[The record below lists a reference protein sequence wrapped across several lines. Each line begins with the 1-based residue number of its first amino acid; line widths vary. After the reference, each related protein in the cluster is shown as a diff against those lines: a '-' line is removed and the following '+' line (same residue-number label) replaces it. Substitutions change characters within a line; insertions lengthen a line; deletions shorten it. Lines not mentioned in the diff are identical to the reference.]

1 MQLTIAKN
9 GPRPCQHCDT
19 TPTIWQVNLL
29 SRPHVVLFLGA
40 MVTLVLANNALAAAF
55 TKAGDCVVGKR
66 VVNRDS
72 QAGVIVSADGSSC
85 KVKLDATGKIDYNIF
100 WMLSPEASGGGR
112 PSGAAATRTAGTTEG
127 GSGGTIPTGVYK
139 CYMLAGTTLNYAFID
154 INVTGSTR
162 YRDKSG
168 KSGSFTVDGA
178 GKIAFTG
185 PLAAANAKLLA
196 GPRIGL
202 NMNGGNFY
210 NTTCSISR

>member
-1 MQLTIAKN
+1 MQPITAAY
-9 GPRPCQHCDT
+9 GQRPGKDYNT
-19 TPTIWQVNLL
+19 ALAIFQVKLL
-29 SRPHVVLFLGA
+29 YRQPVLLFILGA
-40 MVTLVLANNALAAAF
+40 LAMTLADVAFAAAF

-66 VVNRDS
+66 VINRDN

-85 KVKLDATGKIDYNIF
+85 RVKLDATGKIDYNIF
-100 WMLSPEASGGGR
+100 WMLSAEGSGDGR
-112 PSGAAATRTAGTTEG
+112 PSRAASRKMPTTEG
-127 GSGGTIPTGVYK
+127 GSAGTLPTGVYK

-154 INVTGSTR
+154 IHVTGGNR

-168 KSGSFTVDGA
+168 KSGTFTVDGA
-178 GKIAFTG
+178 GKIVFTG
-185 PLAAANAKLLA
+185 PLAAANAKLLS